1 MRWQLV
7 ILWLGLVAAAP
18 VRWRR
23 QVVAPTWLLGPTLP
37 PSSQASRV
45 VVTQQ
50 NLREVAAL
58 RAQIQKA
65 VNEDTFVVAA
75 PPSQVSF
82 LKGSYAFTIKNI
94 KIVLYFSMML
104 CF

>member
-7 ILWLGLVAAAP
+7 IFWLGLGLGLGLGLVATAP
-18 VRWRR
+18 VKWRR
-23 QVVAPTWLLGPTLP
+23 QVVAPTWLLGPTIP

-82 LKGSYAFTIKNI
+82 LKRILGIW
-94 KIVLYFSMML
+94 
-104 CF
+104 

>member
-7 ILWLGLVAAAP
+7 IFWLGLGLVATAP
-18 VRWRR
+18 VKWRR
-23 QVVAPTWLLGPTLP
+23 QVVAPTWLLGPTIP

-82 LKGSYAFTIKNI
+82 LKRILGF
-94 KIVLYFSMML
+94 
-104 CF
+104 